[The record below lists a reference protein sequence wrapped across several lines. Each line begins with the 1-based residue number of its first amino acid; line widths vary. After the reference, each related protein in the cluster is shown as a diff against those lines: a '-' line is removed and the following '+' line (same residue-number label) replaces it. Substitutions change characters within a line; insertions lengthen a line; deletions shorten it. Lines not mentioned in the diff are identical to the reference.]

1 MATGRV
7 QSSHVNYHGEG
18 SVVPGGRLSLAESL
32 QDSNVFFSRHGITK
46 RAASNISYVQFV
58 PVGRERPNLEKIRR
72 WQSSPSLKLSSR
84 DRRSPVGVSPRQVGK
99 GMKRW
104 SPSVPNLEKDPDFFC
119 QGMPLKRPPVNT
131 KGESPRPCSSLDST
145 GVVRLRISD
154 CTRFWSHHLSEL
166 EPTVR
171 AARSLR
177 YEQEWRQEH
186 AEVTPRYRLSK
197 ETLKE
202 HDYRMN
208 NAGRRSEKSRSSP
221 VQVDPRRGSEE
232 NGVTVRF
239 LDKEITEDY
248 GMNDREP
255 LLADGHHNSRTSS
268 ESEDYRDTDMDA
280 LRNGHVKS
288 KPDRDARYKATKQD
302 EDFSSFNA
310 AKVALV
316 AKMHDLQDFISKT
329 TSQADGPKEL
339 TSPRRGLHQKR
350 STRSYGGAPLRS
362 LLNKLPS
369 DFIMGHI
376 GCHGDCGQ
384 CFQAAL
390 MPEGVVDPADN
401 K

>member
-7 QSSHVNYHGEG
+7 QSSHVNYHGE
-18 SVVPGGRLSLAESL
+18 VPIVPGRLSVAESL

-46 RAASNISYVQFV
+46 RADSHISYVQFV

-72 WQSSPSLKLSSR
+72 WQSSPSLRTPSR
-84 DRRSPVGVSPRQVGK
+84 DRRSPVRVSPRQVGK
-99 GMKRW
+99 GMRRS
-104 SPSVPNLEKDPDFFC
+104 SPSVPNIEKDPDFFC
-119 QGMPLKRPPVNT
+119 QGMPLKRPPVMNT
-131 KGESPRPCSSLDST
+131 KGESPRPCSSLDSK

-171 AARSLR
+171 AARK
-177 YEQEWRQEH
+177 YEQEWRREQ
-186 AEVTPRYRLSK
+186 AEVAPRYRLSR
-197 ETLKE
+197 ESLKE
-202 HDYRMN
+202 HDYRMDY
-208 NAGRRSEKSRSSP
+208 AMRRSEKSTPSP
-221 VQVDPRRGSEE
+221 VQIDSRRGNEE
-232 NGVTVRF
+232 NGAAVRF
-239 LDKEITEDY
+239 LDKETKEDIA
-248 GMNDREP
+248 MNEKE
-255 LLADGHHNSRTSS
+255 LSAKLHYNSRTSS
-268 ESEDYRDTDMDA
+268 ETEDYRDMDLDA
-280 LRNGHVKS
+280 VRNGLINPKS
-288 KPDRDARYKATKQD
+288 DRDAKCDKETKQE

-329 TSQADGPKEL
+329 TGEADGPKEPP
-339 TSPRRGLHQKR
+339 SPRRGLQKR
-350 STRSYGGAPLRS
+350 STRSNGAPLRS

-369 DFIMGHI
+369 DFIMGHV

-390 MPEGVVDPADN
+390 MPEGMEDSANN